1 MRGMIRLTSVLV
13 ALFVL
18 NLYVTPCFAA
28 GEAAPLPGQA
38 KVTTN
43 DPQFIPLSEEQ
54 AIKKGLPW
62 YVYVI
67 GLAVIA
73 GAAAAAGGGGG
84 GGGGS
89 STTTAPSTGTVT
101 GSW

>member
-13 ALFVL
+13 ALLVL

-54 AIKKGLPW
+54 VIKKGLPW

-67 GLAVIA
+67 GIVVIGA
-73 GAAAAAGGGGG
+73 LAAAGGGG